1 MKSFLE
7 CTRWWKRE
15 RRVQNFLRDTAESY
29 PELEVRVAM
38 KDVKIEKQKITEWK
52 SQNRP
57 FCFFFSF
64 CLGLGVCFQEFVCCE
79 ISLIDVRILPFCGNT
94 PLLIVA

>member
-15 RRVQNFLRDTAESY
+15 RRVQNFVRDIAESY
-29 PELEVRVAM
+29 PELEVRVTT

-57 FCFFFSF
+57 FCLFF
-64 CLGLGVCFQEFVCCE
+64 LLLRPVFQE
-79 ISLIDVRILPFCGNT
+79 
-94 PLLIVA
+94 LL